1 MALERNLKIFEALS
15 AGPATLPYLHGT
27 VFRKNSGEL
36 VSRQVFE
43 RYIRRLSEDEYIQVL
58 KIRETVRKT
67 GSVRVAVL
75 KERGADILC
84 RVMNLERDHVRM
96 RVPRKYEWYHDFV
109 LAEVIR
115 SIRNEAAN
123 RRRYVIEYIHDDIVI
138 KSKAYKL
145 QGGLRKNVYFPDLR
159 VRIHPT
165 VGSPIS
171 FNIEVDTGKKAERYW
186 RKKIESWAGGNI
198 VITMTDERMDRLMHY
213 ARTANLKGTMCFV
226 SMPDFLKSGLI
237 YWLEVLKDANDKG
250 QIVSYR

>member
-27 VFRKNSGEL
+27 VFRKTSGEL

-84 RVMNLERDHVRM
+84 RVSNFERDHIRM
-96 RVPRKYEWYHDFV
+96 RIPRKYEWYHDFV

-123 RRRYVIEYIHDDIVI
+123 KKSYTIEYLYDDVII
-138 KSKAYKL
+138 KSKAHQL
-145 QGGLRKNVYFPDLR
+145 QRGLRKNVYYPDLR
-159 VRIHPT
+159 VRIHPKM
-165 VGSPIS
+165 GSPVS
-171 FNIEVDTGKKAERYW
+171 LNIEVDTGNKKERYW
-186 RKKIESWAGGNI
+186 RKKIESWTGANI
-198 VITMTDERMDRLMHY
+198 VITMTSERLDRLTHY
-213 ARTANLKGTMCFV
+213 AQTANLRGVMCF
-226 SMPDFLKSGLI
+226 STMSDFLRSGLT
-237 YWLEVLKDANDKG
+237 YWIAALSDVNEAK
-250 QIVSYR
+250 IFSYQ